1 MTIPSACCRLRSP
14 HISLRS
20 CAVHALSVGL
30 EANGRRVAIFS
41 GLVIDS
47 SSALVAED
55 GTEGKEHA
63 QSTPSQPEVKAQI

>member
-1 MTIPSACCRLRSP
+1 
-14 HISLRS
+14 
-20 CAVHALSVGL
+20 
-30 EANGRRVAIFS
+30 
-41 GLVIDS
+41 VIDS